1 MKGQERRGQS
11 EINQRCLIIRLNEEL
26 DHHNAIEIRKKADR
40 MIERNYIKNIIFD
53 FSGAE
58 FMDSAG
64 MELLWAD
71 IKGDFYWWQYCS
83 CQC

>member
-1 MKGQERRGQS
+1 MQKSNRYIKPDERSGKEGTIY

-26 DHHNAIEIRKKADR
+26 DHHNAIQIRKKADR

-64 MELLWAD
+64 IGLLWAD
-71 IKGDFYWWQYCS
+71 IKR
-83 CQC
+83 